1 MEKDKK
7 NFQLECMHA
16 VEVSRQTLQTIL
28 EDNKDTEY
36 GKRYG
41 FSEILA
47 SENLEGFRKLPLT
60 EYEDYK
66 DDIERMMQGEEGI
79 VTAYPVKF
87 FLTSSGSSRQ
97 KYIPMTDIGLTKG
110 YDIIYCVALP
120 DEPEWEACRHLHT
133 SVMRVD
139 ETDKVTILSCADFQT
154 RREKTYGFFDKFIGG
169 EDFIF
174 SKEIGDA
181 WYVKLWLAL
190 SEPKLKSIYSIYLYD
205 ILLLFQYFKD
215 HWEEV
220 LYDMEHHNI
229 PSKID
234 ISKDIREKL
243 LAIPLPEQDWFDFV
257 RSECE
262 KGFEGIGKRIW
273 KECCLVN
280 GIGGQVF
287 GTQEQVLRGFL
298 GDIPLHY
305 YLYASSE
312 AHIGIAI
319 KEEMDSYVCI
329 PHSCFMEFIPY
340 DGDEDDIKWMG
351 ELELGKKYE
360 IVITNFCGFYRYRML
375 DVVEVVDFYGHAPV
389 IRFAFRRNMA
399 VNIAGEKTNLSMIA
413 DVVSDTAAYFGETI
427 LEYSVCV
434 DETVMPNRYCFFL
447 EGDYEHNDAEYAKV
461 LEEELCKKNFDYKD
475 LKELGDIAAPICI
488 HVENKTHAAWKTKKG
503 MGGHNKPLQFST
515 DKGFMEFMKE
525 RKLIHGAER

>member
-1 MEKDKK
+1 MEKDRRYFKE
-7 NFQLECMHA
+7 ECWDA
-16 VEVSRQTLQTIL
+16 VNVSRQTLRTIL
-28 EDNKDTEY
+28 QDNKNTEY
-36 GKRYG
+36 GKKYE
-41 FSEILA
+41 FAKITD
-47 SENLEGFRKLPLT
+47 LEDFRKLPLT
-60 EYEDYK
+60 DYEDYQN
-66 DDIERMMQGEEGI
+66 DIERMMQGETDI
-79 VTAYPVKF
+79 LTAYPVKF
-87 FLTSSGSSRQ
+87 FLTSSGSSKQ

-120 DEPEWEACRHLHT
+120 DEPEWEAGRHLHT
-133 SVMRVD
+133 SIMRVD
-139 ETDKVTILSCADFQT
+139 ENDRITILSCADFQT
-154 RREKTYGFFDKFIGG
+154 RREKNYGFFDKFIGG

-190 SEPKLKSIYSIYLYD
+190 SEPKMKSIYSIYLYD
-205 ILLLFQYFKD
+205 ILLLFQYFKE
-215 HWEEV
+215 HWQEI
-220 LYDMEHHNI
+220 LSDMERKNI
-229 PSKID
+229 PAEID
-234 ISKDIREKL
+234 ISENIREKL
-243 LAIPLPEQDWFDFV
+243 LTIPLPEQEWFDFV
-257 RSECE
+257 RAECE
-262 KGFEGIGKRIW
+262 KGFDGIGKRIW
-273 KECCLVN
+273 KDCCLVN

-312 AHIGIAI
+312 AHIGIAL

-329 PHSCFMEFIPY
+329 PHSCFMEFIPM
-340 DGDEDDIKWMG
+340 DDENEEIKWMG

-360 IVITNFCGFYRYRML
+360 LVITNFCGFYRYRLL
-375 DVVEVVDFYGHAPV
+375 DVVEVVDFYGDAPV

-413 DVVSDTAAYFGETI
+413 DVVRETAEHLKESI
-427 LEYSVCV
+427 SEYSVCV

-447 EGDYEHNDAEYAKV
+447 EGEYGYADEVYAEI
-461 LEEELCKKNFDYKD
+461 LEEELCKKNLDYRD

-488 HVENKTHAAWKTKKG
+488 HVKNNTHREWKQKKG
-503 MGGHNKPLQFST
+503 MGGHNKPLQFSA

-525 RKLIHGAER
+525 RMLSHGAKR